1 MSFLSRF
8 AVLPSLSPSDDEL
21 TKSKKKVP
29 ICHINSIV
37 GYIFIIIHHSY
48 VFKNMLHILFCF
60 FYGFTVFILSTET
73 SSSRMVFSTSW
84 QKSTET
90 ESENESKATCVHVY
104 I

>member
-8 AVLPSLSPSDDEL
+8 AVLPSLSPSDDEVQN
-21 TKSKKKVP
+21 KKFQFR
-29 ICHINSIV
+29 HINSIV

-48 VFKNMLHILFCF
+48 VFKNMLHILFWF